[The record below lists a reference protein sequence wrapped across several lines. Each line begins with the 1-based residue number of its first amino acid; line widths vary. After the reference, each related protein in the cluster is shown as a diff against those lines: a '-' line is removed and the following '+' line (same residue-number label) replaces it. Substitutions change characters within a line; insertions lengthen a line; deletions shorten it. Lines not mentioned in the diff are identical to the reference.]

1 LEGFDSNQNE
11 KTIKK
16 ISDNQI
22 NRVVCMRNNKFLSS
36 CKAQAMVE
44 YILLIM
50 LIAIV
55 ALGAFAAFGRSVENK
70 TNDANTEI
78 SNIG

>member
-1 LEGFDSNQNE
+1 MVLSSNNGLILYVKGNTMMNNNFIENE
-11 KTIKK
+11 KG
-16 ISDNQI
+16 QG
-22 NRVVCMRNNKFLSS
+22 
-36 CKAQAMVE
+36 MVE
-44 YILLIM
+44 YILLVM

-70 TNDANTEI
+70 ANDANTEI

>member
-1 LEGFDSNQNE
+1 
-11 KTIKK
+11 
-16 ISDNQI
+16 
-22 NRVVCMRNNKFLSS
+22 
-36 CKAQAMVE
+36 MVE
-44 YILLIM
+44 YILLVM

-55 ALGAFAAFGRSVENK
+55 ALGAFAAFGRSIENK

>member
-1 LEGFDSNQNE
+1 MEGFDSNNNE
-11 KTIKK
+11 ITIKK

-22 NRVVCMRNNKFLSS
+22 NRVMFMLKNKCSS
-36 CKAQAMVE
+36 NCKAQAMVE

-55 ALGAFAAFGRSVENK
+55 ALGAFAAFGRSIENK